1 MSIRTVTYTLGGEK
15 SLPPTLQYGGVR
27 YEDNATRVDFVLDEA
42 YKQNIEKAY
51 PGARFVYRID
61 FNSLN
66 AGYNPSE
73 NIEAVNN
80 TVSRSIPFCMTC
92 FGEQISAVLVI
103 TALDGNG
110 DAIGTVLSPEVKIY
124 FDNVTKDAV
133 QEKELF
139 ENISEYEENIKN
151 MYASTKEYA
160 SKADEIK
167 DEIEEFALVTENA
180 AKSTEENSKIAVQSA
195 NEARLNAQFSI
206 AAAEKCVVVDTI
218 LTECQ
223 NATEQANKSAG
234 ELENIK
240 NEISD
245 GGFIKSI
252 EEINKGLVLRF
263 WVGTKAEYNALAVK
277 PKDCYVV
284 ITDDDTVADFIVEQG
299 VIDKWTY
306 RKWNS
311 GMAEMWASAS
321 LVTTFTNKVTDGHYS
336 AANAF
341 PQIKYPFSL
350 YGTTHTQF
358 TLNYVEAAHISSCL
372 EQSLTMSESTPSYR
386 PYSIRE
392 LSSETNITGR
402 YYVMARW
409 KA

>member
-15 SLPPTLQYGGVR
+15 SLPPTPQYGGVR
-27 YEDNATRVDFVLDEA
+27 YEDNATRVDFVIDTD
-42 YKQNIEKAY
+42 YRQNIEKAY
-51 PGARFVYRID
+51 PGTHLVYRID
-61 FNSLN
+61 FNSSN

-80 TVSRSIPFCMTC
+80 TVSRHIPFCMTC

-103 TALDGNG
+103 TALNSSG
-110 DAIGTVLSPEVKIY
+110 DSVGTVVSPEVKIY
-124 FDNVTKDAV
+124 FDNVNRDEL
-133 QEKELF
+133 QEELLLK
-139 ENISEYEENIKN
+139 NISEYEENIENIYALARECALKN
-151 MYASTKEYA
+151 ETTK
-160 SKADEIK
+160 K
-167 DEIEEFALVTENA
+167 EIEQMAKTSQNAAQISKESSGIAVESANIARENA
-180 AKSTEENSKIAVQSA
+180 E
-195 NEARLNAQFSI
+195 FSI
-206 AAAEKCVVVDTI
+206 AASQKCVVADTI

-223 NATEQANKSAG
+223 NAAEQANKSAD
-234 ELENIK
+234 EFKSIK
-240 NEISD
+240 KEISD

-263 WVGTKAEYNALAVK
+263 WVGTKAEYNALAEK

-284 ITDDDTVADFIVEQG
+284 ITDDDTVADYIVEQG

-321 LVTTFTNKVTDGHYS
+321 LFTAFTSKITEDHYS
-336 AANAF
+336 AQKAF
-341 PQIKYPFSL
+341 PQITYPFTL

-358 TLNYVEAAHISSCL
+358 TLNYVEAAHIGFCL
-372 EQSLTMSESTPSYR
+372 EQALTMSEGTPSYR
-386 PYSIRE
+386 PYSVRE
-392 LSSETNITGR
+392 ISGETNITGR
-402 YYVMARW
+402 YYVMGRW